1 MHFFAVLRENKYLC
15 SQHKPVGTMMEEK
28 LLHYVWKHRLWPA
41 SGWLTTRGE
50 TIEVVDPGLW
60 NHGDQG
66 PDFFNA
72 KLRIDGQM
80 WVGNVEMHVRA
91 SDWTAH
97 HHHTDPIYN
106 NVVLHVVATSDCDD
120 LQTSDGRRLPQAVLP
135 LPASLLQGYER
146 LLSTMHYPPCYEVIP
161 TLPALTQHAWMAA
174 MATERLEQ
182 KTKAVARRAAAHG
195 DDWESACFITLA
207 RCFGFGINSE
217 AMEQWAQTLR
227 LDAVAHH
234 RDDLTQVEA
243 FFLGHAGLLERPADD
258 GTPAPPADDYQRL
271 LLREW
276 RFLSGKFG
284 LQPIDPAAWR
294 YLRLRPQNFP
304 HIRLSQLAVL
314 YHERR
319 LSLSA
324 ITEQPTAEAVMELL
338 STGPSAYWQDHY
350 SFGGS
355 SRHQAKRL
363 SRPSLQS
370 LVINGA
376 VPMLFAVGR
385 HRRRDDLADR
395 AFDWLE
401 QLPAEDNSVV
411 RLWQQCGLRVSNAQD
426 SQALIQLR
434 RQYCDRRDC
443 LRCRFGYEYLKRVKN
458 E

>member
-1 MHFFAVLRENKYLC
+1 
-15 SQHKPVGTMMEEK
+15 MEER

-41 SGWLTTRGE
+41 TGWLTTRGE
-50 TIEVVDPGLW
+50 TIEVLDPGLW
-60 NHGDQG
+60 NKSDQG

-72 KLRIDGQM
+72 KLRLNGQL

-91 SDWTAH
+91 SDWVQH
-97 HHHTDPIYN
+97 GHQTDPIYN
-106 NVVLHVVATSDCDD
+106 NVVLHVVAQSDRDE
-120 LQTSDGRRLPQAVLP
+120 LTTSDGRRLPQAVLP
-135 LPASLLQGYER
+135 VPEGLRRGYDR

-161 TLPALTQHAWMAA
+161 RLPSLTQHAWMAA
-174 MATERLEQ
+174 MATERLEE
-182 KTKAVARRAAAHG
+182 KTHAVAERAAAHG
-195 DDWESACFITLA
+195 GDWEWAAFVTLA
-207 RCFGFGINSE
+207 RCFGFGINGE

-243 FFLGHAGLLERPADD
+243 VFLGHAGLLDMPPAA
-258 GTPAPPADDYQRL
+258 GTPPAATDDYHRL

-276 RFLSGKFG
+276 RFLSSKFG
-284 LQPIDPAAWR
+284 LQAMDPAAWR
-294 YLRLRPQNFP
+294 FLRLRPQNFP
-304 HIRLSQLAVL
+304 HIRLSQMAVL

-324 ITEQPTAEAVMELL
+324 VVGQPTAADVMELL

-350 SFGGS
+350 SFGRS
-355 SRHQAKRL
+355 SRHSAKRL
-363 SRPSLQS
+363 GRASLES

-376 VPMLFAVGR
+376 VPLLFAVGH
-385 HRRRDDLADR
+385 HRQRDDLTDR

-411 RLWQQCGLRVSNAQD
+411 RLWQQCGLTVNSAQD

-434 RQYCDRRDC
+434 RRYCDRRDC
-443 LRCRFGYEYLKRVKN
+443 LRCRFGFEYLKTAGR
-458 E
+458 